1 VQKDKGWTS
10 GRKTGKIRGLKHKE
24 KDISVRVF
32 ELREGIYVK
41 QENTGVLLQNV
52 WRKVVLT
59 GTLPY

>member
-41 QENTGVLLQNV
+41 QENTGVLCKMCGAKLC
-52 WRKVVLT
+52 
-59 GTLPY
+59 